1 MNKKQKIAI
10 GINIF
15 TAITQLVV
23 SSILII
29 RRGFAAFG
37 YYTMDSNIFAAVTSI
52 FLIISLLTKKEVSER
67 IHNFRYYS
75 TCCVTLTFLVVI
87 TILVPM
93 DGWHTLPN
101 RLFMGTDLWLHTVG
115 PLLNIVSFIFFE
127 RENTLSKKQPL
138 LAIIPTIIYAI
149 FAIILNL
156 LKVIDGPYFFLKIYE
171 QPIWEV
177 IMWLAIIGILVFI
190 IALILKKATSTKK

>member
-10 GINIF
+10 GINFF

-37 YYTMDSNIFAAVTSI
+37 YYTMDSNIFAAITSI

-101 RLFMGTDLWLHTVG
+101 RLFMGSDFWLHTVG
-115 PLLNIVSFIFFE
+115 PLLNIVSFIFFAVAMFHRPRKE
-127 RENTLSKKQPL
+127 GAHSFQGVVIRSVGKS
-138 LAIIPTIIYAI
+138 
-149 FAIILNL
+149 F
-156 LKVIDGPYFFLKIYE
+156 VIDVIHVANSVVTQEITCYLSGTVASFNPFVEKI
-171 QPIWEV
+171 
-177 IMWLAIIGILVFI
+177 
-190 IALILKKATSTKK
+190 SH

>member
-1 MNKKQKIAI
+1 MTNKQKIAV

-156 LKVIDGPYFFLKIYE
+156 LKIIDGPYFFLKIYE

-177 IMWLAIIGILVFI
+177 IMWLVIIGILVFI
-190 IALILKKATSTKK
+190 IAFLLKKATSTKK